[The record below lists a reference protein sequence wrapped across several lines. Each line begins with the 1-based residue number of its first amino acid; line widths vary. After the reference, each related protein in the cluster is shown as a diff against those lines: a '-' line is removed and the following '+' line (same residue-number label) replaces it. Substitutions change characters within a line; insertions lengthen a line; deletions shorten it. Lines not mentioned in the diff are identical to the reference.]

1 MSGSLSLNIVRI
13 IHFMKK
19 LLLIF
24 VVTLIYSSVI
34 AQNRVSGVVVD
45 EKGDPLP
52 GVSVVEKGTDK
63 TNQNGAIC
71 DQDGKFSLST
81 KQHQGILS
89 FSFIGMKTITHSFM
103 ENESLK

>member
-1 MSGSLSLNIVRI
+1 
-13 IHFMKK
+13 MKK

-52 GVSVVEKGTDK
+52 GVSVVEKGADITK
-63 TNQNGAIC
+63 HNGAIC
-71 DQDGKFSLST
+71 DQDGIFSLST
-81 KQHQGILS
+81 QQHQGILS
-89 FSFIGMKTITHSFM
+89 FSFIGMKTITHSFV
-103 ENESLK
+103 ENESLKIVMTESGADLDGH